1 MGLTLTSTKSSS
13 SSPNS
18 PRSGGS
24 HTAALPT
31 PGSPLAQPDTGGVQ
45 VAASLVW
52 RTACTLMRLEIGG
65 KTSGSPEETFF
76 ALLLFGSG
84 LALKE
89 SGLPRL
95 RQWVG

>member
-1 MGLTLTSTKSSS
+1 
-13 SSPNS
+13 
-18 PRSGGS
+18 
-24 HTAALPT
+24 
-31 PGSPLAQPDTGGVQ
+31 
-45 VAASLVW
+45 
-52 RTACTLMRLEIGG
+52 MRLEIGG
-65 KTSGSPEETFF
+65 KMSGSPEETFF

>member
-18 PRSGGS
+18 PRSAS

-31 PGSPLAQPDTGGVQ
+31 PGSPLAQPLTGGVQ

-52 RTACTLMRLEIGG
+52 RTAWTLMRLEIGG

-95 RQWVG
+95 RK